1 MIFEN
6 IASTKYQIN
15 REIAQQILNF
25 TKHKWTAQRYSNEI
39 ESIEQLFSADQQ
51 EITLEALAIAFD
63 LITLDRKESVI
74 SDNSEDVSKTI
85 EFLTNLFLGE
95 IAEYAFEFNKLTA
108 LTILFMNG
116 YRNLGINELS
126 ITERMIDNL
135 YQQLDY
141 NRTPGAEDLGILDFV
156 FGSFYALVSAD
167 LYKYNIDFIARR
179 RLLGQL
185 IFKFFSFIGLE
196 PEKWQTTLIDQAPKP
211 YLFVTIIS
219 GLVEFVQMIIFHS
232 YEIPLKAQVTKLL
245 EMATNILS
253 VIQNI
258 TMSYLL
264 QNYNFPDP
272 TLSIQNFIQKLQE
285 PIDNKPFSIHVSD
298 KISEI
303 LVISARYRLML
314 SSVSIQAAL
323 APREII
329 FQLSIMET
337 VDTLSETQDMLYF
350 IDAMLY
356 QQKYPFDDI
365 LQAIEREMA
374 VSHSILKSST
384 FEEDIIK
391 FLNDSIYYLIE
402 KQKQST
408 NIDIE
413 SYEIITYFAGEWLQI
428 FSKDINRYH
437 EAITMFTGI
446 IISCLVH
453 IIRGY
458 FEYNKIDKAFLSY
471 LNLYYFSE
479 LMNKKMY
486 SAAPLTSIRKTD
498 EFFVSEIHKQFSEMT
513 HNWNIEFYGNEANLK
528 EIAAKIE
535 LSMISQHGESHS
547 TLPYLFGPLDDTSV
561 LEYVDLVDNLTIF
574 LEIAN
579 KQPIALTLDQLSSFG
594 IYQPSSSSAHF
605 RFQRIGSEATARNIE
620 ELPFPLIRNIHTVA
634 AAMANIPIDPN
645 VVSID
650 IETIINSMSRYIN
663 VEKEFDEE
671 SI

>member
-1 MIFEN
+1 M
-6 IASTKYQIN
+6 
-15 REIAQQILNF
+15 
-25 TKHKWTAQRYSNEI
+25 
-39 ESIEQLFSADQQ
+39 
-51 EITLEALAIAFD
+51 ITLNK
-63 LITLDRKESVI
+63 KESVDKDI
-74 SDNSEDVSKTI
+74 DPSTSKAP
-85 EFLTNLFLGE
+85 EFLTDLFLGE
-95 IAEYAFEFNKLTA
+95 IAENSFDFSRATA

-126 ITERMIDNL
+126 ITEKMIDNL

-141 NRTPGAEDLGILDFV
+141 NRSPGIEDLGILDFV
-156 FGSFYALVSAD
+156 FGSFYALLSAD
-167 LYKYNIDFIARR
+167 LYKYNIDFVARR
-179 RLLGQL
+179 RLLSQL
-185 IFKFFSFIGLE
+185 VFKFFSFIGLD
-196 PEKWQTTLIDQAPKP
+196 PEKWQSTLIDRAPKP

-232 YEIPLKAQVTKLL
+232 YEIPLKLQVKKLL

-264 QNYNFPDP
+264 QNYDFPDP
-272 TLSIQNFIQKLQE
+272 TSSIQDFIQMAQS
-285 PIDNKPFSIHVSD
+285 PIENKFFSIHLSD
-298 KISEI
+298 KINEI
-303 LVISARYRLML
+303 LVLSARYRLML
-314 SSVSIQAAL
+314 SSVSEQAKL
-323 APREII
+323 SSKEIV

-350 IDAMLY
+350 LDAMLY
-356 QQKYPFDDI
+356 QRSYPFDEI
-365 LQAIEREMA
+365 FNAIESEMEI
-374 VSHSILKSST
+374 SHSILKSTT

-391 FLNDSIYYLIE
+391 FLNDAISYLIE

-408 NIDIE
+408 TIDIE
-413 SYEIITYFAGEWLQI
+413 SYEIIVYFAGEWLQI
-428 FSKDINRYH
+428 FSKDIDKFH

-458 FEYNKIDKAFLSY
+458 FEYNKIDKAFLTY

-479 LMNKKMY
+479 LMNNRLY
-486 SAAPLTSIRKTD
+486 SGAPTSSIRKKD
-498 EFFVSEIHKQFSEMT
+498 EFFASEIHKQFSEMT
-513 HNWNIEFYGNEANLK
+513 HNWNIEFYRNETNLK

-535 LSMISQHGESHS
+535 LSMISQHGESH
-547 TLPYLFGPLDDTSV
+547 TKLPYLFGPLDENSI

-579 KQPIALTLDQLSSFG
+579 KQPVALTLDQLSNFG
-594 IYQPSSSSAHF
+594 IYQSSSASAHF
-605 RFQRIGSEATARNIE
+605 RFQRIGSEATSRNIK

-650 IETIINSMSRYIN
+650 IETIMNSMSRYVN
-663 VEKEFDEE
+663 VDKKFDEVTN
-671 SI
+671 